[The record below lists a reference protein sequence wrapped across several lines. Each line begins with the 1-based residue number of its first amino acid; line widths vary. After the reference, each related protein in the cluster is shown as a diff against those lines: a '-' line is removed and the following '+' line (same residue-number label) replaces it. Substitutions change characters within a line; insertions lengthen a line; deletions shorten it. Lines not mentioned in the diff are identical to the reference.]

1 MLLNQHI
8 CIQPLT
14 KIFCMTQ
21 CNVMAV
27 HEGSLQN
34 LFMMI
39 LNEIITQTELLLNLI
54 NKQEQNYR
62 LVGTALLNY

>member
-1 MLLNQHI
+1 
-8 CIQPLT
+8 
-14 KIFCMTQ
+14 MTQ

-54 NKQEQNYR
+54 NKQERNYR

>member
-1 MLLNQHI
+1 
-8 CIQPLT
+8 
-14 KIFCMTQ
+14 MTQ

-39 LNEIITQTELLLNLI
+39 LNEIITQTELLI